1 MNPVARTSSDR
12 PQVKPYEAPQVSDLG
27 TLVELTR
34 KNVGPDDGQPGGLH
48 PMSH

>member
-1 MNPVARTSSDR
+1 MNPEARRSSDR
-12 PQVKPYEAPQVSDLG
+12 PQVKPYEAPQVRDLG

-34 KNVGPDDGQPGGLH
+34 KNIGPDDGQPGGQH